1 MSGSTRFS
9 NCRPALLAAFLL
21 SLAVAPGH
29 SARAASDAVEPPP
42 VVRVD
47 VEGHRSMS
55 ARDVTAIVVPL
66 AHAPFDEAALA
77 VRVDSLL
84 GRFARGGHPF
94 AAVEIEWR
102 DAEGGIALLVRVDEG
117 PEARLSAIHLAGV
130 ESLDAGAALGQ
141 FGLSRGDP
149 VTTEALER
157 DVEALLSL
165 YGNLGR
171 PFAEVRVSGVSLAPD
186 GGLGVRMEVDEGLAT
201 RFESFRVEGNDV
213 TRDYVVE
220 RESGIALGEPYSTR
234 RLDRIRPRLER
245 LGFLGRVSD
254 PVVSVHP
261 LTGAAT
267 VGIVVS
273 ERPASR
279 VSGVLGYV
287 PQADARDG
295 EFTGLL
301 DVELGNIAGTG
312 RSAAAMWERIT
323 SDRTRIAFS
332 YREPWLLGAPI
343 DVGVRGEQ
351 TVNDTVYTTT
361 EGDLL
366 VTARAGDRTRVTWAI
381 GAQRYVPGAADD
393 LTTTSYRTSVSAEH
407 DGTDAPGNPSRGV
420 ILRGTL
426 EYAAKKEI
434 EGDERH
440 RSGAA
445 TAEAEAF
452 LAVRHRQVLAMRGR
466 VSGIVSTEGE
476 IPFHEQLVLGGA
488 RNLRG
493 YREEQFRGTR
503 TALTT
508 LEYRFLL
515 TRRSRALAFA
525 DLGYYYRGG
534 SNSAKDTKLGY
545 GIGLRAE
552 TRLGIISL
560 DYGLGEGDRLLDGK
574 LHVGLVR
581 EF

>member
-1 MSGSTRFS
+1 MSGSMHS
-9 NCRPALLAAFLL
+9 SSARPVLLAALL
-21 SLAVAPGH
+21 TSVAIVPGH
-29 SARAASDAVEPPP
+29 SVRAASGAVEPAP

-55 ARDVTAIVVPL
+55 TRDVAAAVVPPAGAL
-66 AHAPFDEAALA
+66 FDEAALA
-77 VRVDSLL
+77 ARIDSLL
-84 GRFARGGHPF
+84 GRFARSGHPF
-94 AAVEIEWR
+94 AAVEVEWR
-102 DAEGGIALLVRVDEG
+102 DTEGGVALSVRVDEG

-130 ESLDAGAALGQ
+130 ESLDAGATLRQ
-141 FGLSRGDP
+141 FGLSRGDA

-157 DVEALLSL
+157 DIEALLLL

-186 GGLGVRMEVDEGLAT
+186 GGLDVRMEVDEGLAT

-220 RESGIALGEPYSTR
+220 RESGIAPGEPYSTR

-245 LGFLGRVSD
+245 LAFLGRVSD
-254 PVVSVHP
+254 PVVSVDP

-267 VGIVVS
+267 VGIEVS
-273 ERPASR
+273 ERPANR
-279 VSGVLGYV
+279 MSGVLGYV

-312 RSAAAMWERIT
+312 RSAAVRWERIT
-323 SDRTRIAFS
+323 SGRTRIAFS
-332 YREPWLLGAPI
+332 YGEPWLLGAPI

-381 GAQRYVPGAADD
+381 GAERYVPGAPDD
-393 LTTTSYRTSVSAEH
+393 PTTTSYRTSLSGEH
-407 DGTDAPGNPSRGV
+407 DGTDAPGNPTRGE

-426 EYAAKKEI
+426 EYAAKKET

-440 RSGAA
+440 RSGTA

-452 LAVRHRQVLAMRGR
+452 LAVRQHQVLAVRAR
-466 VSGIVSTEGE
+466 VSGVTSTEGE

-534 SNSAKDTKLGY
+534 SNPAKDTKLGY

-552 TRLGIISL
+552 IRLGIISL

>member
-1 MSGSTRFS
+1 
-9 NCRPALLAAFLL
+9 
-21 SLAVAPGH
+21 V
-29 SARAASDAVEPPP
+29 RAAVEPAEPPP

-47 VEGHRSMS
+47 VEGHRSVSTRDIS
-55 ARDVTAIVVPL
+55 AVLIPRSRD
-66 AHAPFDEAALA
+66 PFDETVLAARA
-77 VRVDSLL
+77 DSLL
-84 GRFARGGHPF
+84 VLLARHGHPF
-94 AAVEIEWR
+94 ASVEVEWR
-102 DAEGGIALLVRVDEG
+102 DAEGGVALTVRVDEG
-117 PEARLSAIHLAGV
+117 PDARLSGIRLVGV
-130 ESLDAGAALGQ
+130 ESLDAGAVLRR
-141 FGLSRGDP
+141 FELSRGDP
-149 VTTEALER
+149 ITRRALER
-157 DVEALLSL
+157 DLDGLLSL
-165 YGNLGR
+165 YGNSGR
-171 PFAEVRVSGVSLAPD
+171 PFAEVRVSGVSLADD
-186 GGLGVRMEVDEGLAT
+186 GGLDVRIDVDEGLET
-201 RFESFRVEGNDV
+201 RFETFRVVGNDG

-220 RESGIALGEPYSTR
+220 RESGIRPGSAYSER
-234 RLDRIRPRLER
+234 RLDRVRPRLER
-245 LGFLGRVSD
+245 LGFFDRVSD
-254 PVVSVHP
+254 PIVHVDP
-261 LTGAAT
+261 GTGAAV
-267 VGIVVS
+267 VGVEVS

-287 PQADARDG
+287 PPADALAG

-312 RSAAAMWERIT
+312 RSATARWEKIT
-323 SDRTRIAFS
+323 SGRTRIAFS

-343 DVGVRGEQ
+343 DIGLSGEQ
-351 TVNDTVYTTT
+351 TVNDTVYTIT

-381 GAQRYVPGAADD
+381 GVERYVPGTPDD
-393 LTTTSYRTSVSAEH
+393 PTTTGYRTSLSGEH
-407 DGTDAPGNPSRGV
+407 DGTDVPGNPTSGV

-426 EYAAKKEI
+426 EYRAKKEA
-434 EGDERH
+434 EGEERH
-440 RSGAA
+440 RSGTV
-445 TAEAEAF
+445 TAESEAF
-452 LAVRHRQVLAMRGR
+452 LAVRRQQVLAVRAR
-466 VSGIVSTEGE
+466 ASAVASTEDDV
-476 IPFHEQLVLGGA
+476 PFHEQLVLGGA
-488 RNLRG
+488 RDLRG

-503 TALTT
+503 TGLAS

-515 TRRSRALAFA
+515 RRRSRALAFV